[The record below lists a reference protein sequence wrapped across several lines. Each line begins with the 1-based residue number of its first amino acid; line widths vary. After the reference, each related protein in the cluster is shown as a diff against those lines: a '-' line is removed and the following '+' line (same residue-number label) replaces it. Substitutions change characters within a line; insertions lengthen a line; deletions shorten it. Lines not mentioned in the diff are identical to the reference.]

1 MIYSINIKSN
11 FFYII
16 ETKREYYIISI
27 LNLSVTEINYFV
39 DDDTKVVFSHELSD
53 FLNCWKLYLLK
64 IVKIFN
70 IDMFDS
76 FLHCKNL

>member
-39 DDDTKVVFSHELSD
+39 DDDTKVVFSHDLSD
-53 FLNCWKLYLLK
+53 FLNNWKLYLLK

-70 IDMFDS
+70 IYMFDS
-76 FLHCKNL
+76 FLHCTNL